1 MSYAPFESEDPRPPW
16 KSSGIAAVVPDIKRD
31 IIFGGPDVT
40 ECNYLVLFFV
50 LGVFLLTLI
59 DAIR

>member
-1 MSYAPFESEDPRPPW
+1 MGLTYAPFDPEEPRPPW
-16 KSSGIAAVVPDIKRD
+16 KPSSVVAPPVKRD
-31 IIFGGPDVT
+31 DVT

-59 DAIR
+59 DSIR